1 MLNNDGDW
9 NDDSATKNIMAEGK
23 TLFMLGSNN
32 TFKAGDIDCEFGLM
46 PYLSEDGT
54 QNALILNVSR
64 YVGLNKHLED
74 KGNEQKLQDAVHV
87 MEVMS
92 TVEGLNSMSAGFED
106 NSAQVYT
113 TVTEKLDTDDCT
125 RLVGICFAKASG
137 ADLALVSQNKWY
149 PVEEGNNDLNSDLYA
164 LPVTDQE
171 ITSILPTGWRGNI
184 KTVTLTG
191 KRIQELLDTGYNK
204 SGYVFPY
211 VLVAPAGFSLQ
222 ADTTYTAVICG
233 VSNEAA
239 QEGNITDTRILG
251 LTAAGEYLSQFETLL
266 KKDIRWEK

>member
-32 TFKAGDIDCEFGLM
+32 TFKAGDIDCEFDLM
-46 PYLSEDGT
+46 PLKD
-54 QNALILNVSR
+54 
-64 YVGLNKHLED
+64 YVIPDTNYYKA
-74 KGNEQKLQDAVHV
+74 NE
-87 MEVMS
+87 E
-92 TVEGLNSMSAGFED
+92 
-106 NSAQVYT
+106 
-113 TVTEKLDTDDCT
+113 
-125 RLVGICFAKASG
+125 
-137 ADLALVSQNKWY
+137 
-149 PVEEGNNDLNSDLYA
+149 DLNSDLCA

-239 QEGNITDTRILG
+239 QEGNITDTGILG